1 MADRCAPIKWES
13 PSKGGTQTDTVPT
26 EIDPNEDG
34 LNARSLFLQNDSSA
48 DSTVEISRDA
58 SNNLT
63 IKDGVVSGTKTLA
76 DLLSGSDDD
85 QVKVIVPVGETFI
98 AKEDYQHIV
107 FGELTIDGEYR
118 VIGESVILGAAEEY
132 AENLKRLLYY
142 IDNGPVEGFSS
153 AYKEV
158 TGAVFPTSVI
168 WYVDSTKAEKIV
180 EKNIT
185 WTGVV
190 PSEIEWILYDDDGET
205 ELATVTDAITYTNTI
220 FESSRTRTIVV
231 V

>member
-63 IKDGVVSGTKTLA
+63 IKDGVVSGTKTLT
-76 DLLSGSDDD
+76 DLLAGSDLS
-85 QVKVIVPVGETFI
+85 E
-98 AKEDYQHIV
+98 EQHKTLRHLIH
-107 FGELTIDGEYR
+107 F
-118 VIGESVILGAAEEY
+118 
-132 AENLKRLLYY
+132 
-142 IDNGPVEGFSS
+142 IDNGPAEGFVSG
-153 AYKEV
+153 AYREV
-158 TGAVFPTSVI
+158 TGTVFPTSVI
-168 WYVDSTKAEKIV
+168 WYVDSTRAEKIV

-190 PSEIEWILYDDDGET
+190 PSEIEWIMYDDDGET
-205 ELATVTDAITYTNTI
+205 ELATITDAITYTSTI